1 MSSTSIVYR
10 LLFATLAALGMTSL
24 VALSLRVTF
33 AGIFLGAP
41 GWPIAI
47 VFSAASHSDSAL
59 IFPLSVFSGYFCLAL
74 AFAFRKPPDSPI
86 WRQRIVLLTILVA
99 ALLVLASMPRLDPLI
114 PKGMTALRKQE
125 ADLTLLLA
133 DKSTLTE
140 VRQVLEARR
149 IEFREETEHAE
160 IKLLSNK
167 NVEISASAGDRVLFN
182 HLVLS
187 DVNPN
192 AGAYQF
198 PCRYDLQFILV
209 FGQDEKLKQRYIG
222 DSRLCP

>member
-24 VALSLRVTF
+24 VALSLRVTL
-33 AGIFLGAP
+33 AGIVLGAP

-47 VFSAASHSDSAL
+47 IFSAASHSDSAL
-59 IFPLSVFSGYFCLAL
+59 IFPVSVFSGYFFLAL
-74 AFAFRKPPDSPI
+74 AFWKPPDSQI
-86 WRQRIVLLTILVA
+86 WRQRLVLLTILVA

-125 ADLTLLLA
+125 ADLTFQLA

-160 IKLLSNK
+160 IELLSNK
-167 NVEISASAGDRVLFN
+167 NVEISASAGDSVLFN

-209 FGQDEKLKQRYIG
+209 FGQDEKLKQRYIE